1 MNTISKTIAGAAATV
16 AMSVGGVALSAGSA
30 SAAPINQ
37 EGLVNVGVDTVNVQ
51 IPIAAAANICGVGV
65 AVLAAASDLGDVE
78 CTADGVALANNDGSS
93 GGPVNQ
99 RGLVNVAL
107 TDVSVQVPV
116 TVAANVCGVAVGVL
130 AQAESL
136 GDVTCDTEG
145 VSLADLV

>member
-1 MNTISKTIAGAAATV
+1 MSIISRRLAATAAA
-16 AMSVGGVALSAGSA
+16 SLSLATFGFAAGSA
-30 SAAPINQ
+30 SAAPITQ
-37 EGLVNVGVDTVNVQ
+37 DGLVNVAADGVNVQ

-65 AVLAAASDLGDVE
+65 AVLATASEFGAVD
-78 CTADGVALANNDGSS
+78 CTADGVALSNNDGSQ
-93 GGPVNQ
+93 GGPVQQ

-107 TDVSVQVPV
+107 TDVNVQVPV

-145 VSLADLV
+145 VAVADVV